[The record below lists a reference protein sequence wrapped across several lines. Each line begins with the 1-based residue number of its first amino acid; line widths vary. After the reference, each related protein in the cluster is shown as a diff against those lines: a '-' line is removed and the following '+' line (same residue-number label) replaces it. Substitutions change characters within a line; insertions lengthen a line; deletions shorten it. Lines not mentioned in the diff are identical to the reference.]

1 MKREANMRLS
11 LHGECMPR
19 HFHVTRIFK
28 VRESGNAE
36 FWIANLIVMAST
48 IIGVYLAAQAG
59 FKAALQFEVARSE
72 RDGYYMRRA
81 LLDEVQDNLD
91 SVDDWS
97 KSFEKALRNRIS
109 DQYFLVSDTWTGY
122 WSDKNGWSNAGIV
135 PDELKMKTFVWE
147 TMKQQSITFQ
157 LAPQLI
163 SAVRRYYDGMDGN
176 MKDILGHEWKA
187 GPAAK
192 AILDDT
198 KRMRDEI
205 VPAFQKDIAELR
217 ASLEARSVPIK

>member
-1 MKREANMRLS
+1 MSRRRFS
-11 LHGECMPR
+11 
-19 HFHVTRIFK
+19 VVRIFK

-48 IIGVYLAAQAG
+48 VLGVYLAAQAG
-59 FKAALQFEVARSE
+59 FKTALQFEVARSE

-81 LLDEVQDNLD
+81 LLDEVKDNLE

-97 KSFEKALRNRIS
+97 QSFEKALRNRIS
-109 DQYFLVSDTWTGY
+109 ESYFLPSDTWIMY
-122 WSDKNGWSNAGIV
+122 WSGKNGWSNAGIL

-147 TMKQQSITFQ
+147 TMKQQTITFQ
-157 LAPQLI
+157 LAPPLI
-163 SAVRRYYDGMDGN
+163 SAVRRYYDSMDGN
-176 MKDILGHEWKA
+176 MKDVLSHQWKA

-198 KRMRDEI
+198 QHMRDEI
-205 VPAFQKDIAELR
+205 VPAFEKEISELR
-217 ASLEARSVPIK
+217 VSLEAQGVPVK

>member
-1 MKREANMRLS
+1 MSRRVL
-11 LHGECMPR
+11 
-19 HFHVTRIFK
+19 RIFK

-36 FWIANLIVMAST
+36 FWLSNLFIMAST
-48 IIGVYLAAQAG
+48 ILGVYLAAQAG
-59 FKAALQFEVARSE
+59 FTTALQFEVARSE

-81 LLDEVQDNLD
+81 LLDEVKDNLA

-97 KSFEKALRNRIS
+97 QSFEKALRNRIS
-109 DQYFLVSDTWTGY
+109 DSYFLPSDNWIMY

-147 TMKQQSITFQ
+147 TMKQQTITFQ

-163 SAVRRYYDGMDGN
+163 SAVRRYYDSMDGN
-176 MKDILGHEWKA
+176 MKEVLSHEWKA

-192 AILDDT
+192 GILEDT
-198 KRMRDEI
+198 QRMRDDI
-205 VPAFQKDIAELR
+205 VPAFEKDITELR
-217 ASLEARSVPIK
+217 GSLEAQGVPVK